1 MRRETTKIKRYDSI
15 VRPFKGWMAW
25 LRGFRISH
33 DSSPLSPYRNDIDF
47 GVTVDNGSAMKLSA
61 FFAGIRLISEN
72 IASLPKSVKKVDSF
86 GSSTSDRQH
95 AANLVLHHPNEYTN
109 AMSFWMAMV
118 TWLKGWGNAYAYI
131 KRDRTGKP
139 IALYQIHPSCVQVK
153 ISGGRKWYKV
163 TIADP
168 DFKFLE
174 GTHADE
180 NMLHFMELSLDG
192 IVGVNTVIYNAVA
205 LGKSL
210 AQEKFAGEF
219 YRKGGNIKAVLETD
233 NNLGDDA
240 YKKFMEHFAAA
251 SNFETP
257 LLEYGIKYKQL
268 SVNPVAAQL
277 IQSETMS
284 IQDIARIL
292 NVPPHMIAEL
302 SHATFSN
309 IEHQTI
315 QFVQYSLRPVVRKIE
330 VELENKLLF
339 DSEKETISIKFS
351 LDGLLRGDTQAR
363 SAFYHNAILDG
374 YMTRNEV
381 RSLEGLEHA
390 PGLDE
395 FLVPLNVATVDENG
409 NIKNNTAD
417 NADNNTSDE

>member
-1 MRRETTKIKRYDSI
+1 MGKKTNISRYDI
-15 VRPFKGWMAW
+15 ITRPFRRWGAW
-25 LRGFRISH
+25 LRGIRVSA
-33 DSSPLSPYRNDIDF
+33 DSSPLSPYINDVDF
-47 GVTVDNGSAMKLSA
+47 GVTVTNDSALKLSA
-61 FFAGIRLISEN
+61 FFAGIRLIAEN
-72 IASLPKSVKKVDSF
+72 IASLPKSVKTIDSY
-86 GSSTSDRQH
+86 GSATSDRQH
-95 AANLVLHHPNEYTN
+95 AANKVLHHPNDYTN
-109 AMSFWMAMV
+109 AMTFWMTIV
-118 TWLKGWGNAYAYI
+118 SWLKGWGNAYAI
-131 KRDRTGKP
+131 IVRDYKGQP
-139 IALYQIHPSCVQVK
+139 VALHQVHPSNVQVA
-153 ISGGRKWYKV
+153 ISNGRKWYKV

-174 GTHADE
+174 GTYSDE
-180 NMLHFMELSLDG
+180 NMLHFMEMSLNG
-192 IVGVNTVIYNAVA
+192 IVGVNTVIYNAMA

-219 YRKGGNIKAVLETD
+219 YKKGGNIKAVLETD
-233 NNLGDDA
+233 GNLGDDA
-240 YKKFMEHFAAA
+240 YNKFVAHFAAA

-277 IQSETMS
+277 VQSETMS
-284 IQDIARIL
+284 IQDIARML

-330 VELENKLLF
+330 IELENKLLF
-339 DSEKETISIKFS
+339 DSEREAVSIKFS
-351 LDGLLRGDTQAR
+351 LDGLLRGDTAAR
-363 SAFYHNAILDG
+363 SAYYHNAILDG

-390 PGLDE
+390 AGLDD
-395 FLVPLNVATVDENG
+395 FLVPLNVASIDEDG
-409 NIKNNTAD
+409 NIKENTASS
-417 NADNNTSDE
+417 ADNQ

>member
-1 MRRETTKIKRYDSI
+1 MGKKTNISRWDAVS
-15 VRPFKGWMAW
+15 RPFKKWGAW
-25 LRGFRISH
+25 LRGIRVSA
-33 DSSPLSPYRNDIDF
+33 DSSPLSPYMNDIDF
-47 GVTVDNGSAMKLSA
+47 GVTVTNGSALKLSA
-61 FFAGIRLISEN
+61 FFAGIRLIAEN
-72 IASLPKSVKKVDSF
+72 IASLPKSVKKVDSY
-86 GSSTSDRQH
+86 GSSTSDKAH
-95 AANLVLHHPNEYTN
+95 AANKVLHHPNQYTN
-109 AMSFWMAMV
+109 AITFWMTIV
-118 TWLKGWGNAYAYI
+118 SWLKGWGNAYAII
-131 KRDRTGKP
+131 KRDYRGVP
-139 IALYQIHPSCVQVK
+139 VALHQVHPSNVEITLSK
-153 ISGGRKWYKV
+153 GRKWYKV

-174 GTHADE
+174 GIYSDE
-180 NMLHFMELSLDG
+180 NMLHFMEMSLDG
-192 IVGVNTVIYNAVA
+192 IIGVNTVIYNAMA

-233 NNLGDDA
+233 GNLGDEA
-240 YKKFMEHFAAA
+240 YSTFLKHFQAA

-277 IQSETMS
+277 VQSETMS

-330 VELENKLLF
+330 VELESKLLF
-339 DSEKETISIKFS
+339 DSERDMVSIKFS
-351 LDGLLRGDTQAR
+351 LDGLLRGDTTAR

-390 PGLDE
+390 AGLDD
-395 FLVPLNVATVDENG
+395 FLVPLNVASIDEEG
-409 NIKNNTAD
+409 NIRENTAPA
-417 NADNNTSDE
+417 ADNE

>member
-1 MRRETTKIKRYDSI
+1 MGKKTNISRWDAVS
-15 VRPFKGWMAW
+15 RPFKKWGAW
-25 LRGFRISH
+25 LRGIRVSA
-33 DSSPLSPYRNDIDF
+33 DSSPLAPYANEVDF
-47 GVTVDNGSAMKLSA
+47 GVTVTNGSALKLSA
-61 FFAGIRLISEN
+61 FFAGIRLIAEN
-72 IASLPKSVKKVDSF
+72 IASLPKSVKRVDQY
-86 GSSTSDRQH
+86 GSATSDKQH
-95 AANLVLHHPNEYTN
+95 AVNKVLHHPNGYTN
-109 AMSFWMAMV
+109 AITFWMTIV
-118 TWLKGWGNAYAYI
+118 SWLKGWGNAYAI
-131 KRDRTGKP
+131 VRRDNKGLP
-139 IALYQIHPSCVQVK
+139 VALHQVHPSNVE
-153 ISGGRKWYKV
+153 ISMQGERKWYKV
-163 TIADP
+163 AAVDP
-168 DFKFLE
+168 AFKFLE
-174 GTHADE
+174 GTYSDDD
-180 NMLHFMELSLDG
+180 MLHFMEMSLDG
-192 IVGVNTVIYNAVA
+192 IIGVNTVIYNAMA

-233 NNLGDDA
+233 GNLGDEA
-240 YKKFMEHFAAA
+240 YNNFLKHFNAAA
-251 SNFETP
+251 NFETP

-277 IQSETMS
+277 VQSETMS

-330 VELENKLLF
+330 VELESKLLF
-339 DSEKETISIKFS
+339 DNERDDVSIKFS
-351 LDGLLRGDTQAR
+351 LDGLLRGDTAAR

-390 PGLDE
+390 PGLDD
-395 FLVPLNVATVDENG
+395 FLVPLNVASIDDKG
-409 NIKNNTAD
+409 NIKQNTAPA
-417 NADNNTSDE
+417 ADNE

>member
-1 MRRETTKIKRYDSI
+1 MTKKGKISRYESI
-15 VRPFKGWMAW
+15 TRPFKRWSAW

-33 DSSPLSPYRNDIDF
+33 DSSPLSPYANDMDF
-47 GVTVDNGSAMKLSA
+47 GVSVTNNSALKLSA

-86 GSSTSDRQH
+86 GSATSDRKH
-95 AANLVLHHPNEYTN
+95 RVNRLLHHPNAYTN
-109 AMSFWMAMV
+109 GITFWMTIV
-118 TWLKGWGNAYAYI
+118 TWLKGWGNSYAVI
-131 KRDRTGKP
+131 IRDRSGYP
-139 IALYQIHPSCVQVK
+139 IELHQVHPQNVSVK
-153 ISGGRKWYKV
+153 IINGRKWYKV
-163 TIADP
+163 TMADP
-168 DFKFLE
+168 DFRFLD
-174 GTHADE
+174 GTYSDD

-192 IVGVNTVIYNAVA
+192 IIGVNTVIYNALS

-210 AQEKFAGEF
+210 AQEKLAGEF
-219 YRKGGNIKAVLETD
+219 YKKGGNLKAVLETD
-233 NNLGDDA
+233 GNLGDDD
-240 YKKFMEHFAAA
+240 YDNFIKHFNTA

-277 IQSETMS
+277 IQSETLS

-315 QFVQYSLRPVVRKIE
+315 QFVTYSLRPVVKKIE

-339 DSEKETISIKFS
+339 DSEKMDVSIKLS
-351 LDGLLRGDTQAR
+351 LDGLLRGDTAAR
-363 SAFYHNAILDG
+363 SQYYHNAILDG

-390 PGLDE
+390 EGLDD
-395 FLVPLNVATVDENG
+395 FLVPLNVASIDQDG
-409 NIKNNTAD
+409 NIRENTPSDGGD
-417 NADNNTSDE
+417 NA

>member
-1 MRRETTKIKRYDSI
+1 M
-15 VRPFKGWMAW
+15 
-25 LRGFRISH
+25 
-33 DSSPLSPYRNDIDF
+33 NDIDF
-47 GVTVDNGSAMKLSA
+47 GVTVTNGSALKLSA

-72 IASLPKSVKKVDSF
+72 IASLPKSVKRVDQY
-86 GSSTSDRQH
+86 GSATSDKQH
-95 AANLVLHHPNEYTN
+95 AVNKVLHHPNGYTN
-109 AMSFWMAMV
+109 AITFWMTIV
-118 TWLKGWGNAYAYI
+118 SWLKGWGNAFAII
-131 KRDRTGKP
+131 KRDNKGLP
-139 IALYQIHPSCVQVK
+139 VALHQVHPSNVQ
-153 ISGGRKWYKV
+153 ISMSNGRKWYKV
-163 TIADP
+163 TISDP

-174 GTHADE
+174 GTYSDE
-180 NMLHFMELSLDG
+180 DMLHFMEMSLDG
-192 IVGVNTVIYNAVA
+192 IIGVNTVIYNAMA

-233 NNLGDDA
+233 GNLGDEA
-240 YKKFMEHFAAA
+240 YSKFLQHFQAA

-277 IQSETMS
+277 VQSETMS

-330 VELENKLLF
+330 VELESKLLF
-339 DSEKETISIKFS
+339 DSERDMVSIKFS
-351 LDGLLRGDTQAR
+351 LDGLLRGDTTAR

-390 PGLDE
+390 PGLDD
-395 FLVPLNVATVDENG
+395 FLVPLNVASIDEEG
-409 NIKNNTAD
+409 NIKQNTAPAAE
-417 NADNNTSDE
+417 NE

>member
-1 MRRETTKIKRYDSI
+1 MRKTTKISRYDSI
-15 VRPFKGWMAW
+15 TRPFKRWSAW
-25 LRGFRISH
+25 LRGFRVSA

-47 GVTVDNGSAMKLSA
+47 GVTVDNGAAMKLSA

-72 IASLPKSVKKVDSF
+72 IASLPKSVKTVDQY
-86 GSSTSDRQH
+86 GSSTSDRKH
-95 AANLVLHHPNEYTN
+95 AANKVLHHPNDYTN
-109 AMSFWMAMV
+109 AVTFWMTIVSHM
-118 TWLKGWGNAYAYI
+118 KGWGNAYAII
-131 KRDRTGKP
+131 KRASNGMP
-139 IALYQIHPSCVQVK
+139 ESLHQVHPSCVAVK
-153 ISGGRKWYKV
+153 MSGGRKWYKV

-174 GTHADE
+174 GTYSDE

-192 IVGVNTVIYNAVA
+192 ITGVNTVIYNAIA

-219 YRKGGNIKAVLETD
+219 YRKGGNIKAVLETEG
-233 NNLGDDA
+233 NLGDDA
-240 YKKFMEHFAAA
+240 YNKFLKHFQA
-251 SNFETP
+251 SANFETP

-277 IQSETMS
+277 VQSETMS

-339 DSEKETISIKFS
+339 DSERDSVSIKFS
-351 LDGLLRGDTQAR
+351 LDGLLRGDTTAR
-363 SAFYHNAILDG
+363 SAYYHNAILDG

-390 PGLDE
+390 EGLDD
-395 FLVPLNVATVDENG
+395 FLVPLNVAIVDEDG
-409 NIKNNTAD
+409 NIKETAAPSAD
-417 NADNNTSDE
+417 NE

>member
-1 MRRETTKIKRYDSI
+1 MRKTTKISRYDSI
-15 VRPFKGWMAW
+15 TRPFKRWGAW
-25 LRGFRISH
+25 LRGFRVSA

-47 GVTVDNGSAMKLSA
+47 GVTVDNGAAMKLSA

-72 IASLPKSVKKVDSF
+72 IASLPKSVKKVDQY
-86 GSSTSDRQH
+86 GSSTSDRKH
-95 AANLVLHHPNEYTN
+95 AANRVLHHPNDYTN
-109 AMSFWMAMV
+109 AVTFWMTIV
-118 TWLKGWGNAYAYI
+118 SHIKGWGNAYAII
-131 KRDRTGKP
+131 KRSVNGIP
-139 IALYQIHPSCVQVK
+139 ESLHQVHPSCVSVK
-153 ISGGRKWYKV
+153 MSGGRKWYKV
-163 TIADP
+163 MIADP

-174 GTHADE
+174 GTYSDE

-192 IVGVNTVIYNAVA
+192 ITGVNTVIYNAIA

-233 NNLGDDA
+233 GNLGDDA
-240 YKKFMEHFAAA
+240 YNRFLKHFQA
-251 SNFETP
+251 SANFDTP

-339 DSEKETISIKFS
+339 DSERDNVSIKFS

-363 SAFYHNAILDG
+363 SQYYHNAILDG

-390 PGLDE
+390 EGLDD
-395 FLVPLNVATVDENG
+395 FLVPLNVATVDEDG
-409 NIKNNTAD
+409 NIKETTAPSAD
-417 NADNNTSDE
+417 NE

>member
-1 MRRETTKIKRYDSI
+1 MGKKTQISRYDSI
-15 VRPFKGWMAW
+15 TRPLKRWGAW
-25 LRGFRISH
+25 LRGFRVSA
-33 DSSPLSPYRNDIDF
+33 DSSPLSPYMNDIDF
-47 GVTVDNGSAMKLSA
+47 GVTVNNDAAMKLSA

-72 IASLPKSVKKVDSF
+72 IASLPKSVKKVDSY

-95 AANLVLHHPNEYTN
+95 AANYVLHHPNDYTN
-109 AMSFWMAMV
+109 AMTFWMTIV
-118 TWLKGWGNAYAYI
+118 SWLKGWGNGFALI
-131 KRDRTGKP
+131 VRDKFGNPK
-139 IALYQIHPSCVQVK
+139 ALHQLHPNNVQVK
-153 ISGGRKWYKV
+153 LINGRKWYKV
-163 TIADP
+163 TISDP

-174 GTHADE
+174 GTYPDE
-180 NMLHFMELSLDG
+180 DMLHFMELSLDG
-192 IVGVNTVIYNAVA
+192 IVGVNTVIYNAMA

-219 YRKGGNIKAVLETD
+219 YKKGGNIKAVLETD
-233 NNLGDDA
+233 ANLGDDA
-240 YKKFMEHFAAA
+240 YNNFIKHFNTS

-277 IQSETMS
+277 IQSETLS

-339 DSEKETISIKFS
+339 DSEKEMISIKFS

-390 PGLDE
+390 PGLDD

-417 NADNNTSDE
+417 NADNNNSDE

>member
-1 MRRETTKIKRYDSI
+1 MGKKTNISRYDGI
-15 VRPFKGWMAW
+15 VRPFKKWGAW
-25 LRGFRISH
+25 LRGFRISA
-33 DSSPLSPYRNDIDF
+33 DSSPLTPYMNEIDF
-47 GVTVDNGSAMKLSA
+47 GVTVTNESALKLSA

-72 IASLPKSVKKVDSF
+72 IASLPKSVKTLDAY
-86 GSSTSDRQH
+86 GSATSDRTH
-95 AANLVLHHPNEYTN
+95 AANRVLHHPNDYTN
-109 AMSFWMAMV
+109 AMTFWMTIV
-118 TWLKGWGNAYAYI
+118 IWLKGWGNAYAI
-131 KRDRTGKP
+131 INRDYKGQP
-139 IALYQIHPSCVQVK
+139 VALHQIHPSCVQV
-153 ISGGRKWYKV
+153 SMSLGRKWYKV

-174 GTHADE
+174 GTYSDE
-180 NMLHFMELSLDG
+180 NMLHFMELSLNG
-192 IVGVNTVIYNAVA
+192 IIGVNTVIYNAMA

-219 YRKGGNIKAVLETD
+219 YKKGGNIKAVLETD
-233 NNLGDDA
+233 GNLGDEA
-240 YKKFMEHFAAA
+240 YNKFISHFAAA

-277 IQSETMS
+277 VQSETMS
-284 IQDIARIL
+284 IQDIARML

-330 VELENKLLF
+330 IELENKLLF
-339 DSEKETISIKFS
+339 DSERDAVSIKFS
-351 LDGLLRGDTQAR
+351 LDGLLRGDTAAR
-363 SAFYHNAILDG
+363 SAYYHNAILDG

-390 PGLDE
+390 PGLDD
-395 FLVPLNVATVDENG
+395 FLVPLNVTAIDEDG
-409 NIKNNTAD
+409 NVKGNTAD
-417 NADNNTSDE
+417 EADNT

>member
-1 MRRETTKIKRYDSI
+1 MGKKTNISRYDSI
-15 VRPFKGWMAW
+15 TRPFRRWGAW
-25 LRGFRISH
+25 LRGIRVSA
-33 DSSPLSPYRNDIDF
+33 DSSPLSPYINDVDF
-47 GVTVDNGSAMKLSA
+47 GVTVTNDSALKLSA
-61 FFAGIRLISEN
+61 FFAAIRLIAEN
-72 IASLPKSVKKVDSF
+72 IASLPKSVKTIDSY
-86 GSSTSDRQH
+86 GSATSDRQH
-95 AANLVLHHPNEYTN
+95 AANKVLHHPNGYTN
-109 AMSFWMAMV
+109 AMTFWMTIV
-118 TWLKGWGNAYAYI
+118 SWLKGWGNAYAI
-131 KRDRTGKP
+131 IVRDYKGQP
-139 IALYQIHPSCVQVK
+139 VALHQVHPSNVQVA
-153 ISGGRKWYKV
+153 ISNGRKWYKV

-174 GTHADE
+174 GTYSDE
-180 NMLHFMELSLDG
+180 NMLHFMEMSLNG
-192 IVGVNTVIYNAVA
+192 IVGVNTVIYNAMA

-219 YRKGGNIKAVLETD
+219 YKKGGNIKAVLETD
-233 NNLGDDA
+233 GNLGDDA
-240 YKKFMEHFAAA
+240 YNKFVAHFAAA

-277 IQSETMS
+277 VQSETMS
-284 IQDIARIL
+284 IQDIARML

-330 VELENKLLF
+330 IELENKLLF
-339 DSEKETISIKFS
+339 DSEREAVSIKFS
-351 LDGLLRGDTQAR
+351 LDGLLRGDTAAR
-363 SAFYHNAILDG
+363 SAYYHNAILDG

-390 PGLDE
+390 PGLDD
-395 FLVPLNVATVDENG
+395 FLVPLNVASIDEDG
-409 NIKNNTAD
+409 NIKENTASS
-417 NADNNTSDE
+417 ADNQ

>member
-1 MRRETTKIKRYDSI
+1 
-15 VRPFKGWMAW
+15 
-25 LRGFRISH
+25 
-33 DSSPLSPYRNDIDF
+33 
-47 GVTVDNGSAMKLSA
+47 MKLSA

-72 IASLPKSVKKVDSF
+72 IASLPKSVKKVDTF

-109 AMSFWMAMV
+109 AMSFWMTIV

-139 IALYQIHPSCVQVK
+139 IALHQIHPSCVQVK
-153 ISGGRKWYKV
+153 ISNGRKWYKV

-192 IVGVNTVIYNAVA
+192 IIGVNTVIYNAIA

-210 AQEKFAGEF
+210 ATEKFAGEF

-240 YKKFMEHFAAA
+240 YNKFMAHFAAA

-257 LLEYGIKYKQL
+257 LLEYGI
-268 SVNPVAAQL
+268 
-277 IQSETMS
+277 
-284 IQDIARIL
+284 
-292 NVPPHMIAEL
+292 
-302 SHATFSN
+302 
-309 IEHQTI
+309 
-315 QFVQYSLRPVVRKIE
+315 
-330 VELENKLLF
+330 
-339 DSEKETISIKFS
+339 
-351 LDGLLRGDTQAR
+351 
-363 SAFYHNAILDG
+363 
-374 YMTRNEV
+374 
-381 RSLEGLEHA
+381 
-390 PGLDE
+390 
-395 FLVPLNVATVDENG
+395 
-409 NIKNNTAD
+409 
-417 NADNNTSDE
+417 

>member
-1 MRRETTKIKRYDSI
+1 M
-15 VRPFKGWMAW
+15 
-25 LRGFRISH
+25 
-33 DSSPLSPYRNDIDF
+33 
-47 GVTVDNGSAMKLSA
+47 
-61 FFAGIRLISEN
+61 
-72 IASLPKSVKKVDSF
+72 
-86 GSSTSDRQH
+86 
-95 AANLVLHHPNEYTN
+95 
-109 AMSFWMAMV
+109 
-118 TWLKGWGNAYAYI
+118 
-131 KRDRTGKP
+131 
-139 IALYQIHPSCVQVK
+139 
-153 ISGGRKWYKV
+153 
-163 TIADP
+163 
-168 DFKFLE
+168 
-174 GTHADE
+174 
-180 NMLHFMELSLDG
+180 
-192 IVGVNTVIYNAVA
+192 
-205 LGKSL
+205 
-210 AQEKFAGEF
+210 
-219 YRKGGNIKAVLETD
+219 ETD

-240 YKKFMEHFAAA
+240 YNKFMKHFAAA

-339 DSEKETISIKFS
+339 SSEKEDISIKFS

>member
-1 MRRETTKIKRYDSI
+1 MRRETTKLKRYDSI
-15 VRPFKGWMAW
+15 VRPFRGWMAW
-25 LRGFRISH
+25 LRGFRVSH
-33 DSSPLSPYRNDIDF
+33 DSSPLSPYRNNIDF
-47 GVTVDNGSAMKLSA
+47 GVTVDNGAAMKLTA

-72 IASLPKSVKKVDSF
+72 IASLPKLVKVDTF
-86 GSSTSDRQH
+86 RSSTVDRQH

-109 AMSFWMAMV
+109 AMSFWMTIVA
-118 TWLKGWGNAYAYI
+118 WLKGWGNAYAYI

-139 IALYQIHPSCVQVK
+139 IALHQIHPSCVQVK
-153 ISGGRKWYKV
+153 ISNGRKWYKV

-174 GTHADE
+174 GTHSDE

-192 IVGVNTVIYNAVA
+192 IIGVNTVIYNAIA

-210 AQEKFAGEF
+210 ATEKFAGEF
-219 YRKGGNIKAVLETD
+219 FRKGGNIKAVLETD

-240 YKKFMEHFAAA
+240 YNKFMEHFAAA

-257 LLEYGIKYKQL
+257 LLEYGIKYKPL
-268 SVNPVAAQL
+268 SVNPVAAPL

-292 NVPPHMIAEL
+292 NIPPHMIAEL

-309 IEHQTI
+309 VEQQTI

-339 DSEKETISIKFS
+339 DSEKEDISIKFS

>member
-1 MRRETTKIKRYDSI
+1 MGRKTNISRYDAI
-15 VRPFKGWMAW
+15 TRPFRRWGAW
-25 LRGFRISH
+25 LRGFRISN
-33 DSSPLSPYRNDIDF
+33 DASPLSPYINDIDF
-47 GVTVDNGSAMKLSA
+47 GVSVTNGSALKLSA

-72 IASLPKSVKKVDSF
+72 VASLPKSVKKVDQY
-86 GSSTSDRQH
+86 GSATSDSKH
-95 AANLVLHHPNEYTN
+95 AANKVLHHPNGYTN
-109 AMSFWMAMV
+109 AMTFWMTIV
-118 TWLKGWGNAYAYI
+118 SWLKGWGNAYAII
-131 KRDRTGKP
+131 KRDPAGKP
-139 IALYQIHPSCVQVK
+139 TELHQVHPSNVQVT
-153 ISGGRKWYKV
+153 ISTGRKWYKV

-174 GTHADE
+174 GTYSDE
-180 NMLHFMELSLDG
+180 NMLHFMEMSLDG
-192 IVGVNTVIYNAVA
+192 ITGINTVIYNAMA
-205 LGKSL
+205 IGKSL

-219 YRKGGNIKAVLETD
+219 YKKGGNIKAVLETD
-233 NNLGDDA
+233 GNLGDEA
-240 YKKFMEHFAAA
+240 YNKFVAHFNAA

-277 IQSETMS
+277 VQSETMS

-330 VELENKLLF
+330 VELESKLLF
-339 DSEKETISIKFS
+339 DSERDSVSIKFS
-351 LDGLLRGDTQAR
+351 LDGLLRGDTTAR
-363 SAFYHNAILDG
+363 SAYYHNAILDG
-374 YMTRNEV
+374 YMSRNEV

-390 PGLDE
+390 EGLDD
-395 FLVPLNVATVDENG
+395 FLVPLNVASVDEDG
-409 NIKNNTAD
+409 NIRENTAP
-417 NADNNTSDE
+417 AAE

>member
-1 MRRETTKIKRYDSI
+1 MGKKTNISRYDSI
-15 VRPFKGWMAW
+15 TRPFRRWGAW
-25 LRGFRISH
+25 LRGIRVSA
-33 DSSPLSPYRNDIDF
+33 DSSPLSPYINDVDF
-47 GVTVDNGSAMKLSA
+47 GVTVTNDSALKLSA
-61 FFAGIRLISEN
+61 FFAGIRLIAEN
-72 IASLPKSVKKVDSF
+72 IASLPKSVKTIDSY
-86 GSSTSDRQH
+86 GSATSDRQH
-95 AANLVLHHPNEYTN
+95 AANKVLHHPNDYTN
-109 AMSFWMAMV
+109 AMTFWMTIV
-118 TWLKGWGNAYAYI
+118 SWLKGWGNAYAI
-131 KRDRTGKP
+131 IMRDYKGQP
-139 IALYQIHPSCVQVK
+139 VALHQVHPSDVQVA
-153 ISGGRKWYKV
+153 ISNGRKWYKV

-174 GTHADE
+174 GTYSDE
-180 NMLHFMELSLDG
+180 SMLHFMEMSLNG
-192 IVGVNTVIYNAVA
+192 IVGVNTVIYNAMA

-219 YRKGGNIKAVLETD
+219 YKKGGNIKAVLETD
-233 NNLGDDA
+233 GNLGDDA
-240 YKKFMEHFAAA
+240 YNKFVAHFAAA

-277 IQSETMS
+277 VQSETMS
-284 IQDIARIL
+284 IQDIARML

-330 VELENKLLF
+330 IELENKLLF
-339 DSEKETISIKFS
+339 DSERDAVSIKFS
-351 LDGLLRGDTQAR
+351 LDGLLRGDTAAR
-363 SAFYHNAILDG
+363 SAYYHNAILDG

-390 PGLDE
+390 AGLDD
-395 FLVPLNVATVDENG
+395 FLVPLNVASIDEDG
-409 NIKNNTAD
+409 NIKENTASS
-417 NADNNTSDE
+417 ADNQ

>member
-1 MRRETTKIKRYDSI
+1 MGKKTNISRYDSI
-15 VRPFKGWMAW
+15 TRPFRRWGAW
-25 LRGFRISH
+25 LRGIRVSA
-33 DSSPLSPYRNDIDF
+33 DSSPLSPYMNDIDF
-47 GVTVDNGSAMKLSA
+47 GVTVTNDSALKLSA
-61 FFAGIRLISEN
+61 FFAGIRLIAEN
-72 IASLPKSVKKVDSF
+72 IASLPKSVKTIDSY
-86 GSSTSDRQH
+86 GSATSDRQH
-95 AANLVLHHPNEYTN
+95 AANKVLHHPNDYTN
-109 AMSFWMAMV
+109 AMTFWMTIV
-118 TWLKGWGNAYAYI
+118 SWLKGWGNAYAI
-131 KRDRTGKP
+131 IMRDYKGQP
-139 IALYQIHPSCVQVK
+139 VALHQVHPSDVQVA
-153 ISGGRKWYKV
+153 ISNGRKWYKV

-174 GTHADE
+174 GTYSDE
-180 NMLHFMELSLDG
+180 SMLHFMEMSLNG
-192 IVGVNTVIYNAVA
+192 IVGVNTVIYNAMA

-219 YRKGGNIKAVLETD
+219 YKKGGNIKAVLETD
-233 NNLGDDA
+233 GNLGDDA
-240 YKKFMEHFAAA
+240 YNKFVAHFAAA

-277 IQSETMS
+277 VQSETMS
-284 IQDIARIL
+284 IQDIARML

-330 VELENKLLF
+330 IELENKLLF
-339 DSEKETISIKFS
+339 DSERDAVSIKFS
-351 LDGLLRGDTQAR
+351 LDGLLRGDTAAR
-363 SAFYHNAILDG
+363 SAYYHNAILDG

-390 PGLDE
+390 AGLDD
-395 FLVPLNVATVDENG
+395 FLVPLNVASIDEDG
-409 NIKNNTAD
+409 NIKENTASS
-417 NADNNTSDE
+417 ADNQ